1 MLVSSLVSHNRI
13 AMLYYTMLLYCIILY
28 CIIYYSISF
37 YSIVFLQ
44 RLLRRRNLHREKIA
58 AARARLRNETSYV
71 QPEERIDQVEAR
83 TLAGQLAVMASKN
96 QTQNEKIPVAIER
109 VQQESALAESSAP
122 TVEEQTQARP
132 TLAATVAPNAPRP
145 NQPNSSEDQAVPEK
159 QNEREESVKVV
170 PLPYLSQS
178 PIEEA
183 ETSENTMSDESSVE
197 AETPVVREALEEK
210 NVDDMP
216 SVEPAQLQVQET
228 SASITT
234 KATTVASVPASEPPA
249 IEASKSAEPAPE
261 QLTPSGPL
269 LADETRSSNEDYS
282 KEILANESQH
292 GSSQQQA
299 PLIAGANKDDAT
311 VATEVTADFDPMAD
325 DFPVLPMFL
334 KDIKHEQFK
343 RLCKKMRKNL
353 NHDPWDEFK
362 KYHDESVADFIEYHP
377 ATCQVRYAFDHFTCQ
392 LFPLSMLC
400 TLGASAH
407 TIELAYGAFEE
418 ARFECDVWI
427 GTPLHYACS
436 YKAEPAIVQF
446 LTRKEPSMLGKTNQF
461 GRTPLHMACLFKA
474 PAKSISHLVQM
485 FPKAAAILDKDGY
498 TPLHLACENGASADI
513 VQILVTSNPNN
524 CMAVTQ
530 HDATP
535 LHLACSSTASK
546 LVVRIL
552 IGACPEAA
560 EYPDY
565 MNQLPL
571 HLAAQSSSSAATM
584 EILVKAYPEGIK
596 AVTDRGQTAF
606 RIARGKRASDD
617 VMRLL

>member
-1 MLVSSLVSHNRI
+1 
-13 AMLYYTMLLYCIILY
+13 
-28 CIIYYSISF
+28 
-37 YSIVFLQ
+37 VFLQ

-96 QTQNEKIPVAIER
+96 QTQNEKIPDVRER
-109 VQQESALAESSAP
+109 VQQESAFAELSVSP
-122 TVEEQTQARP
+122 VEEQTQARP
-132 TLAATVAPNAPRP
+132 KPAASVAPNAPRP
-145 NQPNSSEDQAVPEK
+145 NEPNSSAEQAVHEK
-159 QNEREESVKVV
+159 RNEREEIVKVV
-170 PLPYLSQS
+170 PLAYLSKS
-178 PIEEA
+178 PIEEEA
-183 ETSENTMSDESSVE
+183 KTSENTMSDEYSVE
-197 AETPVVREALEEK
+197 AEKPAVKEALEER

-216 SVEPAQLQVQET
+216 SVDPAQLQET
-228 SASITT
+228 SALITT
-234 KATTVASVPASEPPA
+234 EPTTVASVPASESPA
-249 IEASKSAEPAPE
+249 VEASKSAEPAPE

-269 LADETRSSNEDYS
+269 LADETRSSSEDDS
-282 KEILANESQH
+282 KETPTTKAQH
-292 GSSQQQA
+292 GSTQQQ
-299 PLIAGANKDDAT
+299 PHLIAEANNDDAT

-334 KDIKHEQFK
+334 KDIKHAQFK

-362 KYHDESVADFIEYHP
+362 KYHDASVADFIEYHP

-400 TLGASAH
+400 ALGASAH
-407 TIELAYGAFEE
+407 TIELAYEAFEE
-418 ARFECDVWI
+418 ARFECDIWI

-436 YKAEPAIVQF
+436 YKAEPAVVQF
-446 LTRKEPSMLGKTNQF
+446 LTRKDPSMLGKTNQF
-461 GRTPLHMACLFKA
+461 GRTPLHMACIFKA
-474 PAKSISHLVQM
+474 PAKSISHLIQM
-485 FPKAAAILDKDGY
+485 FPKAAAIHDKDGY
-498 TPLHLACENGASADI
+498 TPLHLACENGASAEI
-513 VQILVTSNPNN
+513 VQILVTFNPND

-530 HDATP
+530 HDTTP

-546 LVVRIL
+546 SVVGIL
-552 IGACPEAA
+552 IDACPEAA

-565 MNQLPL
+565 MDQLPL
-571 HLAAQSSSSAATM
+571 HLAAQSSLSAATM